1 MIIQNIKYIKAIMN
15 ITFSKYIYTLEKF
28 YNSTDI
34 NFVSLMKKSIY
45 QELTLSITPI
55 SKDYTSESIT
65 FFINVQ
71 KQHKSG
77 LISLERMLVLTVSS
91 CITELNDKAT
101 AVPICC
107 LQLTNPRV
115 VKGHYLIS

>member
-1 MIIQNIKYIKAIMN
+1 MN

-34 NFVSLMKKSIY
+34 NSVSLVKKSIY
-45 QELTLSITPI
+45 QELILSITPT

-65 FFINVQ
+65 FLINVQ

-77 LISLERMLVLTVSS
+77 LISLERTLVLTVGSS
-91 CITELNDKAT
+91 ITELNDKAT
-101 AVPICC
+101 AVSICC
-107 LQLTNPRV
+107 LQLTHSRV